1 MEFHPQLPSASLIVS
16 RCFRHVFL
24 INFSSR
30 VCPAKSIDKFICLYD
45 DFICMAGALPEREG
59 QNGNHISTTFAASQV
74 L

>member
-30 VCPAKSIDKFICLYD
+30 VCPAKSIDKFIRLYD
-45 DFICMAGALPEREG
+45 FIGIAGALPEKEG